1 MDAEI
6 IGAEIFVADQGNYRV
21 QVFDLDGN
29 WVESITFEGTDGE
42 NCNWFTGECE
52 IPIFDSADR
61 TYVTNYGEYGLSAGK
76 LRVPMDVVVSSG
88 NMAIVTAGD
97 GSRVEM
103 LPVP

>member
-1 MDAEI
+1 MMGCTSPGFTRLQALDSDAY
-6 IGAEIFVADQGNYRV
+6 GRLHV
-21 QVFDLDGN
+21 LDSFAAA
-29 WVESITFEGTDGE
+29 VI
-42 NCNWFTGECE
+42 
-52 IPIFDSADR
+52 IFDSADR